1 LKMLEGTVANI
12 PPQGGRKHPEQ
23 QYIQMDTTHILF
35 ICGGTFTGLEDIIK
49 KRLGKKLIGFGS
61 EESPAETAGE
71 HSLILGQVQPDDL
84 VEYGMIPEFV
94 GRVPVVATL
103 NDLDDVALVEILR
116 QPKNALIKQYQKLF
130 DFENVKLKFTDGA
143 LWAIGKEAIRRK
155 MGARGLRAILEEVML
170 DVMYEIPSRKNVRGC
185 VINEEVIVK
194 REKPILEL
202 EKEVEVAS

>member
-1 LKMLEGTVANI
+1 MGFQALILTAEERTGSGLMTQV
-12 PPQGGRKHPEQ
+12 HPE
-23 QYIQMDTTHILF
+23 DL
-35 ICGGTFTGLEDIIK
+35 IK
-49 KRLGKKLIGFGS
+49 
-61 EESPAETAGE
+61 
-71 HSLILGQVQPDDL
+71 
-84 VEYGMIPEFV
+84 YGMIPEFV